1 VTEPVSGPERPS
13 TLTWITRFAA
23 ILCALGFLT
32 WSWRASEIS
41 PQTLVSKLPR
51 AQEYIFGKDV
61 LRGDP
66 QRFRREA
73 EQAVPPLPPGA
84 SRQEASAR
92 DQAVAEQTRQLQQAY
107 TQKVID
113 GLGRDAE
120 RSIDLGL
127 RQQAE
132 VNVTRR
138 LGLSPQ
144 APRPPEFREQTDAE
158 FMRLKELIPIA
169 EMEAQINDEVERL
182 RSDRA
187 GGYFPPETDPS
198 RIWGYVKSLMETVA
212 MAVWGTLFAVLASV
226 PAAFLAADRTMKALL
241 PGKRGWRPVA
251 RRISIFTMRRLFD
264 ITRGFNEFV
273 LALIL
278 VAIVGLGPFAGVL
291 ALAVHT
297 FGVLGKVIADGL
309 ENARQQEIDGVTST
323 GAGPLQLASYAV
335 IPQAL
340 PHIVSQSLLRFES
353 NVRSASVLGIVGAG
367 GIGFLMNAKLS
378 AYQFKE
384 VATMMILVIIVVTF
398 IDLGCS
404 RIMRRL
410 V

>member
-1 VTEPVSGPERPS
+1 MTEPVPGQQRPS
-13 TLTWITRFAA
+13 TLSWVTRVIA

-41 PQTLVSKLPR
+41 PQTLVSKLGR
-51 AQEYIFGKDV
+51 AEEYLFGKDI
-61 LRGDP
+61 LRGDV
-66 QRFRREA
+66 QRFRAEA
-73 EQAVPPLPPGA
+73 EAAVPALPPDA
-84 SRQEASAR
+84 SRAEVSAR
-92 DQAVAEQTRQLQQAY
+92 TRAVDERVRQQQEDFARRVLEDLRARG
-107 TQKVID
+107 Q
-113 GLGRDAE
+113 
-120 RSIDLGL
+120 RSVDLGL

-132 VNVTRR
+132 VNVTRQ
-138 LGLSPQ
+138 LGLSPEVQ
-144 APRPPEFREQTDAE
+144 RPPEFQSLAEAE
-158 FMRLKELIPIA
+158 FAALKASIPA
-169 EMEAQINDEVERL
+169 GEMESRVSAEVSRL

-187 GGYFPPETDPS
+187 GGYFPPETDPE
-198 RIWGYVKSLMETVA
+198 RIWTYVKSLMETVA

-251 RRISIFTMRRLFD
+251 RRISIFTMRRMFD